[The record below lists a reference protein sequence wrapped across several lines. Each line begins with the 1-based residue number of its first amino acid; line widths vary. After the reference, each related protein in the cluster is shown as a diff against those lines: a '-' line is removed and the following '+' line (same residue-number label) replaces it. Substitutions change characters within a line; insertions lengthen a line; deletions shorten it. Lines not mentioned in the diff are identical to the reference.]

1 MTPTSATRVVIADDH
16 PVVRSGL
23 RALLATM
30 SDVMVVGEAENGQAA
45 VDLVAQLHPDIVI
58 MDVQMPVLDGV
69 QATRLIATEWPAVGV
84 LVLTMF
90 EDDASLFAAIQAG
103 ARGYILKG
111 APPAEVARA
120 IGAVREGQVVFGAAL
135 ASQIARYFALPR
147 PARSEDFS
155 ELTHRE
161 REVLGLL
168 ASGATNIAIA
178 RRLSISAKT
187 VANHVSNLLTKLQSP
202 DRAQAI
208 IRARDAGL
216 GTPED

>member
-1 MTPTSATRVVIADDH
+1 MTEMSATRVLIADDH

-30 SDVMVVGEAENGQAA
+30 SDVMVVGEAEDGQAA

-135 ASQIARYFALPR
+135 ATRIARYFALPR
-147 PARSEDFS
+147 PAGSEDFS

-161 REVLGLL
+161 REVLALL

-216 GTPED
+216 GTRED

>member
-1 MTPTSATRVVIADDH
+1 MTATSATRIVIADDH

-30 SDVMVVGEAENGQAA
+30 SDVMVVGEAADGQAA
-45 VDLVAQLHPDIVI
+45 VDLVAQLRPDIVI

-69 QATRLIATEWPAVGV
+69 QATCLITTEWPSVGV

-111 APPAEVARA
+111 ASPAEVARA

-135 ASQIARYFALPR
+135 ATQIARHFAGPR
-147 PARSEDFS
+147 PARSDDFS

-161 REVLGLL
+161 REVLALL

-216 GTPED
+216 GTPER

>member
-1 MTPTSATRVVIADDH
+1 MTATSATRVVIADDH

-30 SDVMVVGEAENGQAA
+30 RDVLVVGEAEDGQAA
-45 VDLVAQLHPDIVI
+45 VDLVAQLHPDVVI

-90 EDDASLFAAIQAG
+90 EDDASVFAAIQAG

-135 ASQIARYFALPR
+135 ATQIARYFAVTR

-155 ELTHRE
+155 ELTDRE
-161 REVLGLL
+161 REVLALL
-168 ASGATNIAIA
+168 ASGATNGAIA
-178 RRLSISAKT
+178 RQLSISAKT

-216 GTPED
+216 GAPEH

>member
-1 MTPTSATRVVIADDH
+1 
-16 PVVRSGL
+16 
-23 RALLATM
+23 
-30 SDVMVVGEAENGQAA
+30 
-45 VDLVAQLHPDIVI
+45 